1 MQEKGWELGEDN
13 EELFEYSMHPSQYE
27 AYKSGKA
34 KADFEADLA
43 ARKAEKNA
51 PKAQAAMPE
60 SITVN
65 VNGQNY
71 KVEIAYGD
79 SMPSVAA
86 SASAPTPV
94 QAGEGADV
102 LAPLEGK
109 FFLTKDNSE
118 TPKKVGDAVK
128 DGDVIAYIEAMKT
141 YNAIRAD
148 RDGVITAILANAG
161 DTVEEDD
168 VIMKIG

>member
-1 MQEKGWELGEDN
+1 
-13 EELFEYSMHPSQYE
+13 
-27 AYKSGKA
+27 
-34 KADFEADLA
+34 
-43 ARKAEKNA
+43 
-51 PKAQAAMPE
+51 
-60 SITVN
+60 
-65 VNGQNY
+65 
-71 KVEIAYGD
+71 
-79 SMPSVAA
+79 MPSVAA
-86 SASAPTPV
+86 SASAPKPV